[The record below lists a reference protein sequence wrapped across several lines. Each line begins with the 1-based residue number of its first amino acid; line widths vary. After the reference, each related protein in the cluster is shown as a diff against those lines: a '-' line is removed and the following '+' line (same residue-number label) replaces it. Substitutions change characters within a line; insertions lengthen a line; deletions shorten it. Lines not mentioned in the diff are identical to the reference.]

1 MDQLDENRKAAE
13 SWPDPETL
21 QKKRYEAVEF
31 G

>member
-21 QKKRYEAVEF
+21 QKRYEAVEF